1 MRQEFPISAHYVK
14 NSLNLGK
21 IAQRSTEL
29 QLYRKERNVLVY
41 RLSETQYVCAYA
53 FGVVLFFG
61 QIDKKEMAKQI
72 RFFSRSGEE
81 EVGIIL
87 AESISEDYQ
96 VIIDSEMAES
106 VEFDHV
112 RLRSLNVDRLLMAF
126 HTVAQSVAIDFLDR
140 QVEDAMARFE
150 RIHFSLSQKG
160 SLIATT
166 KEVLQTIG
174 MRGNIVNLVV
184 GQLSLLDK
192 PDIAWED
199 REAEALIINL
209 RKNFELDDR
218 FNSLKFKLE
227 FIEDSSELILDILQ
241 HRRANLLEITIIVL
255 IVFEIFMVF
264 TGWW

>member
-1 MRQEFPISAHYVK
+1 MRQEFSISAHYVK
-14 NSLNLGK
+14 NSLNLAK
-21 IAQRSTEL
+21 ITQRSVDL
-29 QLYRKERNVLVY
+29 QLYRKERNALIY

-61 QIDKKEMAKQI
+61 QIDRKEMGRQL
-72 RFFSRSGEE
+72 RSFSRSGEE
-81 EVGIIL
+81 EVGIVL
-87 AESISEDYQ
+87 AETPSEDYL
-96 VIIDSEMAES
+96 VIIDSDMPES
-106 VEFDHV
+106 VEFDDV
-112 RLRSLNVDRLLMAF
+112 RLKSLNIDRLLMVF

-140 QVEDAMARFE
+140 QVEDAMQRFE
-150 RIHFSLSQKG
+150 RIHLNLSKRG
-160 SLIATT
+160 TLVATT

-199 REAEALIINL
+199 KEAETLIINL

-241 HRRANLLEITIIVL
+241 HRRANFLEITVIML
-255 IVFEIFMVF
+255 IAFEIVMAFVRH
-264 TGWW
+264 